1 MGHAITIHKEI
12 YRQPIISRDIVRMS
26 QVLEKAQGVSSGE
39 SDETNSISENEN
51 KGESS
56 MNEDINLSNQ
66 IDSASPCNTTNDD
79 NISSMN
85 MKSKHKSV
93 KKRNST

>member
-1 MGHAITIHKEI
+1 
-12 YRQPIISRDIVRMS
+12 
-26 QVLEKAQGVSSGE
+26 
-39 SDETNSISENEN
+39 
-51 KGESS
+51 

>member
-1 MGHAITIHKEI
+1 M
-12 YRQPIISRDIVRMS
+12 
-26 QVLEKAQGVSSGE
+26 EKAQDISSGKSGE
-39 SDETNSISENEN
+39 INSISENKN

-66 IDSASPCNTTNDD
+66 IDSAPPCNTTNDD